1 MIDRVNLHEVR
12 SAPIKYGPQ
21 AAPLKKIFI
30 WHQRHLK
37 THIGVTSPEKEVTMS
52 LLEHWPD
59 LLTVQEA
66 AEILRADPAQVGDFI
81 KAKKISCTEI
91 AGKTLIPRQYLEDF
105 IEKSCKVCYNEGV
118 EISTPAPDSQETP
131 HLDNCKADCTPFQG
145 EIEMAKITCTVT
157 INGVKHWIKAST
169 EQEYADKL
177 LKLVGPQS
185 APSAVPEP
193 SKHLFADYALTWFET
208 YSKPNIEIATATT
221 YKRQLTCHIL
231 PPFEGLAVEDI
242 TTDDVQRLFNGMTG
256 AKTSKD
262 KTKMVLN
269 QILDA
274 AVEDGIITKSP
285 LRSKRIKITGKASQP
300 TAPYT
305 VEQMRFL
312 VQHIGDIQDPMDR
325 AYLAIQALHPLR
337 LEEVLG
343 LQGADIDP
351 ENGAIHICRAVTHPT
366 RNQPEIKD
374 TKTRSSARTIGLSA
388 LAVPYLPQTQAG
400 EFVFG
405 GKRPLSYTQVRKMC
419 NRIKRDTGF
428 SENITP
434 IRFRTTVLT
443 DLYDQTKDIKLA
455 QAAAGHTTSAMTL
468 RYYVKGR
475 ETISKAAAVVDRA
488 YSA

>member
-1 MIDRVNLHEVR
+1 M
-12 SAPIKYGPQ
+12 
-21 AAPLKKIFI
+21 
-30 WHQRHLK
+30 
-37 THIGVTSPEKEVTMS
+37 T
-52 LLEHWPD
+52 
-59 LLTVQEA
+59 
-66 AEILRADPAQVGDFI
+66 
-81 KAKKISCTEI
+81 
-91 AGKTLIPRQYLEDF
+91 
-105 IEKSCKVCYNEGV
+105 
-118 EISTPAPDSQETP
+118 
-131 HLDNCKADCTPFQG
+131 
-145 EIEMAKITCTVT
+145 
-157 INGVKHWIKAST
+157 
-169 EQEYADKL
+169 
-177 LKLVGPQS
+177 
-185 APSAVPEP
+185 
-193 SKHLFADYALTWFET
+193 
-208 YSKPNIEIATATT
+208 
-221 YKRQLTCHIL
+221 
-231 PPFEGLAVEDI
+231 
-242 TTDDVQRLFNGMTG
+242 FNGMTG

-374 TKTRSSARTIGLSA
+374 TKTQSSARTIGLSA

-405 GKRPLSYTQVRKMC
+405 GKGPLSYTQVRKMC

>member
-1 MIDRVNLHEVR
+1 
-12 SAPIKYGPQ
+12 
-21 AAPLKKIFI
+21 
-30 WHQRHLK
+30 
-37 THIGVTSPEKEVTMS
+37 MS

-66 AEILRADPAQVGDFI
+66 AQILRTDSAQVDSFI
-81 KAKKISCTEI
+81 KVGAIGFTQI
-91 AGKTLIPRQYLEDF
+91 AGKILIPRRFLENF
-105 IEKSCKVCYNEGV
+105 IEKSCKLCYNSGV
-118 EISTPAPDSQETP
+118 EISTPASDSHEAQ
-131 HLDNCKADCTPFQG
+131 HLDNCKNWDLAPFQG
-145 EIEMAKITCTVT
+145 EIEMAKITRTVT
-157 INGVKHWIKAST
+157 INGVKHWIRAST

-177 LKLVGPQS
+177 LKLVAPQN
-185 APSAVPEP
+185 APSAAPEP
-193 SKHLFADYALTWFET
+193 SKHLFSDYALTWFET
-208 YSKPNIEIATATT
+208 YSKPNIETVTATT
-221 YKRQLTCHIL
+221 YKRQLTCHLL
-231 PPFEGLAVEDI
+231 PAFDGLAVEDI

-312 VQHIGDIQDPMDR
+312 VQHINDIQDPIDR

-351 ENGAIHICRAVTHPT
+351 ENGEIHICRAVTHPT
-366 RNQPEIKD
+366 RNQPEVKD

-388 LAVPYLPQTQAG
+388 LAVPHLPQVKAD

-405 GKRPLSYTQVRKMC
+405 GRRPLSYTQVRKMC

-468 RYYVKGR
+468 RYYVKSR

>member
-1 MIDRVNLHEVR
+1 MRGTLR
-12 SAPIKYGPQ
+12 RA
-21 AAPLKKIFI
+21 
-30 WHQRHLK
+30 K
-37 THIGVTSPEKEVTMS
+37 TDI
-52 LLEHWPD
+52 
-59 LLTVQEA
+59 
-66 AEILRADPAQVGDFI
+66 RAYSYSHH
-81 KAKKISCTEI
+81 KRRE
-91 AGKTLIPRQYLEDF
+91 TLDKGQHRTGI
-105 IEKSCKVCYNEGV
+105 
-118 EISTPAPDSQETP
+118 
-131 HLDNCKADCTPFQG
+131 
-145 EIEMAKITCTVT
+145 
-157 INGVKHWIKAST
+157 
-169 EQEYADKL
+169 ADKL

-185 APSAVPEP
+185 APSAALEP
-193 SKHLFADYALTWFET
+193 SKHLFSDYALTWFET
-208 YSKPNIEIATATT
+208 YSKPNIETVTATT
-221 YKRQLTCHIL
+221 YKRQLTCHLL
-231 PPFEGLAVEDI
+231 PAFEGLAVEDI
-242 TTDDVQRLFNGMTG
+242 TTDDMQRLFNGITG

-274 AVEDGIITKSP
+274 AVEDGVITKSP

-312 VQHIGDIQDPMDR
+312 VQHIGDIQDPIDR

-351 ENGAIHICRAVTHPT
+351 ENGAIHICRAVTHPD
-366 RNQPEIKD
+366 RNQPEVKD

-388 LAVPYLPQTQAG
+388 LAVPYLPQTKPG

-455 QAAAGHTTSAMTL
+455 QVAAGHTTSAMTL
-468 RYYVKGR
+468 RYYAKRR

>member
-91 AGKTLIPRQYLEDF
+91 AGKTLIPRQYLENF
-105 IEKSCKVCYNEGV
+105 IVKSCKVCYNEGV

-145 EIEMAKITCTVT
+145 EIEMAKITRTVT
-157 INGVKHWIKAST
+157 INGVKHWIRAST

-374 TKTRSSARTIGLSA
+374 TKTRSSTRTIGLSA

>member
-1 MIDRVNLHEVR
+1 
-12 SAPIKYGPQ
+12 
-21 AAPLKKIFI
+21 
-30 WHQRHLK
+30 
-37 THIGVTSPEKEVTMS
+37 MS
-52 LLEHWPD
+52 LLEQWPD

-66 AEILRADPAQVGDFI
+66 AEILRATPAQVVDFI
-81 KAKKISCTEI
+81 RAQKISCTEI
-91 AGKTLIPRQYLEDF
+91 AGKTLIPRQFLENF

-118 EISTPAPDSQETP
+118 EISNSTPDSQEAP
-131 HLDNCKADCTPFQG
+131 HLDNRKSSDCTPFQG
-145 EIEMAKITCTVT
+145 EIEMAKITRTVT
-157 INGVKHWIKAST
+157 INGVKHWIRAST

-177 LKLVGPQS
+177 LKLVSPQS
-185 APSAVPEP
+185 AAPEP

-208 YSKPNIEIATATT
+208 YSKPNIETVTATT
-221 YKRQLTCHIL
+221 YKRQLTCHLL
-231 PPFEGLAVEDI
+231 PAFDGLAVEDI

-256 AKTSKD
+256 AKATKD
-262 KTKMVLN
+262 KARMVLN

-274 AVEDGIITKSP
+274 AVEDGLITKSP

-312 VQHIGDIQDPMDR
+312 VQHISDIQDPMDR

-343 LQGADIDP
+343 LQAADIDP

-366 RNQPEIKD
+366 RNQPEVKD
-374 TKTRSSARTIGLSA
+374 TKTQSSARTIGLSA
-388 LAVPYLPQTQAG
+388 LAVPHLPQVKAD

-405 GKRPLSYTQVRKMC
+405 GRRPLSYTQVRKMC